1 MRSPLLDSGS
11 SGLPRSDSGSNRAAV
26 LDPAAEEWRKQLL
39 QSSGDSDNED
49 DVESDDEHDE
59 LRSLTSAP
67 PTAFVL
73 KPSKDGFEPVPPKP
87 PTAPVEDWSQYGE
100 VDGGYRRPQ
109 QRVLNAVHTLCTR
122 IPYYVPVLSWMPA
135 YKREYFVSDLL
146 AGLTVGVMLVPQG
159 LTYAGLANLPPI
171 YGLYAAFFPLITYVI
186 MGSSRHLSIGP
197 EVTTSILIG
206 KTILEAAKLP
216 EGADPDDDA
225 VQLKYLVPVAMVLS
239 LLVGVF
245 SFLLGIV
252 RLGFLDS
259 ILSRPILAGFINAVA
274 LTLIAEQA
282 NTILGIP
289 HKGGDTPAEA
299 LWYALTHLGR
309 THVLTLLISLFCCM
323 TMFGAGYVKK
333 SVLPNSR
340 IAQCIPDILVVVV
353 LVTLLSYLMDFSGLG
368 VATLNIKETGFRAP
382 SIPRISELGNSFL
395 VTSALTITLLGFV
408 ESQLVSKKFASKHG
422 YSMSAN
428 RELVALG
435 VCSMVGSFFG
445 AYSAFGSIA
454 RTKVSETAGCKTNM
468 TNLIASI
475 VSLISIIL
483 ILPVFSWTP
492 RAVTASII
500 FVVAVGLIEWH
511 EMHFIWTVKAWK
523 DMLLSIVMTFVTF
536 VFGVDTGVFFAF
548 ASCLLLVVK
557 KTSRPGVTLL
567 GRGYQDDQFGA
578 ISELERGV
586 SDIEGCL
593 VYKLEG
599 PLYFANAEKL
609 KDSTRRMERYGGFH
623 VHPSEAP
630 KPMQLSSIIFDMS
643 SLTSVDASALAIMH
657 EIISHY
663 REEGRRVCLVKIPRK
678 VLYKFQLAGIL
689 DLVGFE
695 NLYKGLDDVFAV
707 LKHENV
713 TNLAHSSQSV
723 SSGRPAAAVNGVM
736 RVEEGDVGGVGSE
749 RKEESEVSSNGLT
762 FPHAG
767 P

>member
-1 MRSPLLDSGS
+1 MRSPLLDSG
-11 SGLPRSDSGSNRAAV
+11 PQQSDSDTPRAAQQ

-39 QSSGDSDNED
+39 QSSGDSDNEF
-49 DVESDDEHDE
+49 DVESDDEHEE

-67 PTAFVL
+67 HQAFVL
-73 KPSKDGFEPVPPKP
+73 KPSKDGIEPVPTKP
-87 PTAPVEDWSQYGE
+87 PAAPVEDWSQYGE

-122 IPYYVPVLSWMPA
+122 IPYYVPVLAWMPA

-216 EGADPDDDA
+216 DGADPDDDA
-225 VQLKYLVPVAMVLS
+225 VQLQYLVPVAMVLS

-299 LWYALTHLGR
+299 LWYAVTHVGR
-309 THVLTLLISLFCCM
+309 THVLTLLISLFCCA

-333 SVLPNSR
+333 SVLPHSR
-340 IAQCIPDILVVVV
+340 IAQCIPDILIVVV
-353 LVTLLSYLMDFSGLG
+353 LVTLLSYLMDFGSLG
-368 VATLNIKETGFRAP
+368 VATLSIKETGFRRP
-382 SIPRISELGNSFL
+382 SIPNVSEFGNSFL

-422 YSMSAN
+422 YSISAN

-435 VCSMVGSFFG
+435 VCSIIGSFFG

-468 TNLIASI
+468 TNLIASV

-483 ILPVFSWTP
+483 ILPLFQWTP

-500 FVVAVGLIEWH
+500 FVVAAGLIEWH

-523 DMLLSIVMTFVTF
+523 DMLLSIVMTIVTF

-578 ISELERGV
+578 ISELERQV
-586 SDIEGCL
+586 SDIEGIL
-593 VYKLEG
+593 IYKLEG

-695 NLYKGLDDVFAV
+695 NLYKTLDDVFAL
-707 LKHENV
+707 LKNENV
-713 TNLAHSSQSV
+713 TNLAHSSIGSGNGRAVSV
-723 SSGRPAAAVNGVM
+723 ENGVA
-736 RVEEGDVGGVGSE
+736 RVEEDGMSDGSE
-749 RKEESEVSSNGLT
+749 RKEESEVSSKRLT